1 MLHEG
6 TPPCG
11 GDLQEMDDPCVTGL
25 TMLMLHTAFQYHS
38 DGWDACQVRRLM
50 WQKQSCMHTR

>member
-38 DGWDACQVRRLM
+38 DGWDACQVR
-50 WQKQSCMHTR
+50 